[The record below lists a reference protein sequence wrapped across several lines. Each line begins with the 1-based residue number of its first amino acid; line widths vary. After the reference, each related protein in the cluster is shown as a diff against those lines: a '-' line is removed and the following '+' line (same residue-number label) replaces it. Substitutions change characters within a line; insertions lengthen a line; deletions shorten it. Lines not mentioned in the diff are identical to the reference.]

1 MKKIFR
7 SVVIIM
13 LSLST
18 LLSLCSCHMEESY
31 KEFYIKKI
39 TDNVNENYFE
49 SDKFDFAKIE
59 SVVLIPEIKAIN
71 HGEYIIYISAYSET
85 GTENIVVKNV
95 ILKEN
100 KDDLLNYELNKEIQF
115 DKTSEVIY
123 EGWIDGG
130 TFTEDAIEI
139 SDGKEFDLI
148 VQVENMKND
157 TTISENIT
165 FEIVVKGYKSF
176 VTPT

>member
-1 MKKIFR
+1 
-7 SVVIIM
+7 M

-18 LLSLCSCHMEESY
+18 LLGLCSCRMEESY

-59 SVVLIPEIKAIN
+59 SVVFIPEVKAIN
-71 HGEYIIYISAYSET
+71 HGEYIVYISAYSET
-85 GTENIVVKNV
+85 GTETLIVKNV

-100 KDDLLNYELNKEIQF
+100 KNELLNYELNKEIQF
-115 DKTSEVIY
+115 DKTSETVY

-148 VQVENMKND
+148 VQVENNKND
-157 TTISENIT
+157 ETISENIT